1 MGFPFSTSGL
11 TPVPIMSSWGVFDAN
26 IIPPLRPTEK
36 SLLPTVSPSPFI
48 RERRVSSYFNREHT
62 GKTKALVS
70 NIRDFEYIVTQ
81 TEVESLLLEINL
93 IKKYEP
99 KYNILLKDNKS
110 YPYIEITG
118 ETYPRLIIS
127 RPRKI
132 KGHKGKLFGPYPNAM
147 AARRT
152 VQMLNRIYPFRK
164 CHTMD
169 KKVCLYYHIG
179 QCLGY
184 CEKKIDKEKI
194 KKMVDEV
201 TSFLK
206 GNYKEVKEKIE
217 NLMKESSASL
227 NFERALEYREML
239 EYIDKVLEKQKIS
252 LNDNINRDVI
262 NYYVKN
268 EYISFQVLHLRDG
281 RINMRDKEIFPLI
294 DDVNDTLSY
303 FVTSFYDK
311 NEVPKEVLVSEDFD
325 INLLE
330 ETINTKF
337 IVPKKGIK
345 KKIVDM
351 AYSNAKI
358 SLEEEFELIIRDD
371 KRTFGA
377 NEELG
382 KLINI
387 PNLRRI
393 ETFDN
398 AHLFGTFTVSG
409 MVVFTNGKPDKKE
422 YRKYKITSGSKD
434 DYHTMKEV
442 IYRRYYRVL
451 HDNLKRPDLI
461 IVDGGISQIH
471 AAKEVLDSLYLSIP
485 VLGLKK
491 NDKHSTTALIS
502 EDKEYNIDKTSDV
515 FHLLTR
521 IQDEVHRYTI
531 TYHRN
536 IRSKASLSS
545 IIDNVPNI
553 GEVRKKTLLKKYKTI
568 TKLKSLTEDELSK
581 DLPRNVARELAQFLK
596 NYDTNS
602 KEEN

>member
-1 MGFPFSTSGL
+1 MDK
-11 TPVPIMSSWGVFDAN
+11 IK
-26 IIPPLRPTEK
+26 EK
-36 SLLPTVSPSPFI
+36 LSLLTTNPGCYLMKNSDGDIIYVGKAKNLK
-48 RERRVSSYFNREHT
+48 RRVSSYFNREHT

-281 RINMRDKEIFPLI
+281 RINKRDKEIFPLI

-345 KKIVDM
+345 KKILDM

>member
-1 MGFPFSTSGL
+1 MDK
-11 TPVPIMSSWGVFDAN
+11 IK
-26 IIPPLRPTEK
+26 EK
-36 SLLPTVSPSPFI
+36 LSLLTTNPGCYLMKNSDGDIIYVGKAKNLK
-48 RERRVSSYFNREHT
+48 RRVSSYFNREHT

-194 KKMVDEV
+194 KKMIDEV

-217 NLMKESSASL
+217 NLMKESSDSL

-325 INLLE
+325 VNLLE

-345 KKIVDM
+345 KKILDM

-553 GEVRKKTLLKKYKTI
+553 GEVRKKILLKKYKTI

-596 NYDTNS
+596 NYDTNN

>member
-1 MGFPFSTSGL
+1 MIKYEEELIKVLKQSEKEAINLKHNFIGTEHFLIGALSQDNEISNILKKEINKESFINKTNKYIRKDKSISIPTYTPLLKKIILESTSKNEITLRNVILNILKNSDGIAITIL
-11 TPVPIMSSWGVFDAN
+11 NNQKVNINKLINKFSNDKALKYGINLNEKVKSKKYIPIVGRAKELNELIESLCKKDKNNAILIGEAGV
-26 IIPPLRPTEK
+26 
-36 SLLPTVSPSPFI
+36 
-48 RERRVSSYFNREHT
+48 
-62 GKTKALVS
+62 GKTAIVEALA
-70 NIRDFEYIVTQ
+70 YK
-81 TEVESLLLEINL
+81 IN
-93 IKKYEP
+93 
-99 KYNILLKDNKS
+99 
-110 YPYIEITG
+110 
-118 ETYPRLIIS
+118 
-127 RPRKI
+127 
-132 KGHKGKLFGPYPNAM
+132 
-147 AARRT
+147 
-152 VQMLNRIYPFRK
+152 
-164 CHTMD
+164 
-169 KKVCLYYHIG
+169 
-179 QCLGY
+179 
-184 CEKKIDKEKI
+184 
-194 KKMVDEV
+194 
-201 TSFLK
+201 
-206 GNYKEVKEKIE
+206 
-217 NLMKESSASL
+217 
-227 NFERALEYREML
+227 
-239 EYIDKVLEKQKIS
+239 
-252 LNDNINRDVI
+252 
-262 NYYVKN
+262 
-268 EYISFQVLHLRDG
+268 
-281 RINMRDKEIFPLI
+281 
-294 DDVNDTLSY
+294 
-303 FVTSFYDK
+303 K

-325 INLLE
+325 VNLLE

-345 KKIVDM
+345 KKILDM

-596 NYDTNS
+596 NYDTNN

>member
-1 MGFPFSTSGL
+1 MDK
-11 TPVPIMSSWGVFDAN
+11 IK
-26 IIPPLRPTEK
+26 EK
-36 SLLPTVSPSPFI
+36 LSLLTTNPGCYLMKNSDGDIIYVGKAKNLK
-48 RERRVSSYFNREHT
+48 RRVSSYFNREHT

-184 CEKKIDKEKI
+184 CEKKIDKEII